1 MPRLEGKVAIIS
13 GAARGA
19 GAVIA
24 RVLAE
29 EGAKVVLV
37 DVKDDLGEK
46 TAAEIGD
53 RATYLHCD
61 ITRQDDWERAV
72 ATCVA
77 RFGKLTTLVNNAA
90 VLHVAPIWR
99 TSRDDFSRMLT
110 VNALGTFLGMRA
122 VIEPLKA
129 AGGGSIINIISISA
143 LEGTP
148 QCSAYVA
155 SKWAIRGLTRVAA
168 TELGPFNIRVNALN
182 PCGANPEMVAELF
195 RRGEAPIDP
204 NTIEYRRSTRSV
216 LPHDETLAQA
226 LDANARIVAWLACE
240 ESRYF
245 TGVDFDPSSGFTAT
259 YGGPDVYGMTDQW
272 TFPEAADSPSRR
284 TASP

>member
-1 MPRLEGKVAIIS
+1 MPRLEGNVAIIS

-29 EGAKVVLV
+29 EGAKVALL

-53 RATYLHCD
+53 QAMYVHCD
-61 ITRQDDWERAV
+61 ITSEDDWDRAV
-72 ATCVA
+72 AMCVG
-77 RFGKLTTLVNNAA
+77 RFGRLTTLVNNAA
-90 VLHVAPIWR
+90 VLAVAPIWR
-99 TSRDDFSRMLT
+99 TTRDDFARMLT
-110 VNALGTFLGMRA
+110 VNALGTFLGIRA

-148 QCSAYVA
+148 QCSAYVS

-182 PCGANPEMVAELF
+182 PCAANPEMVAELF
-195 RRGEAPIDP
+195 GSVETTIDP
-204 NTIEYRRSTRSV
+204 NTIPYSRSTRSV
-216 LPHDETLAQA
+216 LPHDDETLAQA

-240 ESRYF
+240 ESRHF

-259 YGGPDVYGMTDQW
+259 YGGPDVYGMTDHW
-272 TFPEAADSPSRR
+272 TFP
-284 TASP
+284 

>member
-1 MPRLEGKVAIIS
+1 MPRLEGKVAIVS

-29 EGAKVVLV
+29 EGAQVVLV

-46 TAAEIGD
+46 AAAEIGD
-53 RATYLHCD
+53 QAMYVHCD
-61 ITRQDDWERAV
+61 ITSEDDWERAV
-72 ATCVA
+72 ATCVG

-90 VLHVAPIWR
+90 VLAVAPIWR
-99 TSRDDFSRMLT
+99 TTRDDFSRMLT
-110 VNALGTFLGMRA
+110 VNTLGTFLGIRA

-148 QCSAYVA
+148 QCSAYVS

-182 PCGANPEMVAELF
+182 PCGANPEMIAELF
-195 RRGEAPIDP
+195 GRAENIIDP
-204 NTIEYRRSTRSV
+204 DTIRSGRSTRSV
-216 LPHDETLAQA
+216 LPRNETLAQA

-240 ESRYF
+240 ESRHF
-245 TGVDFDPSSGFTAT
+245 TGVDLDPSSGFTAT
-259 YGGPDVYGMTDQW
+259 YGGPDVYGMTDHW
-272 TFPEAADSPSRR
+272 TFAEGG
-284 TASP
+284 